1 MSITRILNNAANAML
16 KDDKEGVGLVLLVLN
31 QIYKQE
37 GSNQIDKGNDG

>member
-16 KDDKEGVGLVLLVLN
+16 KDDKESVGLVLLVLN

-37 GSNQIDKGNDG
+37 GSKQIDKGNDG

>member
-16 KDDKEGVGLVLLVLN
+16 KDDKESVGLVLLVLN

-37 GSNQIDKGNDG
+37 GSKQIDKENDG